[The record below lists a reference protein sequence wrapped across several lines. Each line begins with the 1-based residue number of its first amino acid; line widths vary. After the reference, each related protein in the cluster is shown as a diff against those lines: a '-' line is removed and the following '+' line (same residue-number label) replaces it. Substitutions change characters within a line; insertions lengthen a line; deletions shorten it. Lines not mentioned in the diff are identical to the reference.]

1 MFTKEKKEESKA
13 KSGKPRNRLLR
24 LFRSNDTFLSSPVTL
39 ESADQEDAYEV
50 NPKTIEGAMLDAEYQ
65 KARAVLEF
73 QRNERFH

>member
-13 KSGKPRNRLLR
+13 KSGRPRNRLLR
-24 LFRSNDTFLSSPVTL
+24 LFGSNDIFSGSLVTL
-39 ESADQEDAYEV
+39 GADREDAYGV